1 MTIHLLFLKKKKK
14 ILLLEIYPKEE
25 DSKLGR
31 EGGKK
36 SLCVDVPIYTS
47 KVKNSLTVSI
57 IRK

>member
-1 MTIHLLFLKKKKK
+1 MTIHLLFLKKKK

-36 SLCVDVPIYTS
+36 IFMCRCSYIY
-47 KVKNSLTVSI
+47 
-57 IRK
+57 

>member
-1 MTIHLLFLKKKKK
+1 MTIHLLFLKKKKSCFWK
-14 ILLLEIYPKEE
+14 SIPRKRTLNLE
-25 DSKLGR
+25 GR
-31 EGGKK
+31 GEKK